1 MREVLLVRFGEVHL
15 KGANRPYFLRMLTEN
30 VRHSVKELGARVWL
44 ADSRIYVGE
53 VDDVLEAAERVKRV
67 FGVYSVSPAYEVE
80 KDIDEIGRACVQMM
94 AGKTGSFKVL
104 ARRSDKHFP
113 MNSNEIGAEM
123 GHRVLEANP
132 ALTVDVHTPQIKLH
146 VEVRDKAYICCEEI
160 MGAGGMPIGTGGRAA
175 LLLSGGIDSP
185 VAGYSIMRRGVKIA
199 AIHFESPPYTGERA
213 KEKVLSLAKKLGE
226 FQGGMQVAVV
236 PFTKIQL
243 EIHEKCPDELGTVL
257 MRRFMMRIAERI
269 AIESFKS
276 QALITGENLAQVAS
290 QTMEALCCTDM
301 VVNMPVFRPLIGFDK
316 LDIIREAEKIDTYET
331 SILPYEDCCTVFTP
345 KLPKTKPTLGQV
357 LYAERNLDREALIG
371 RALENIEKIKVEYH
385 DSPVL

>member
-1 MREVLLVRFGEVHL
+1 LREVLLVRFGEVHL

-30 VRHSVKELGARVWL
+30 VRHSVKDLGAKVWL
-44 ADSRIYVGE
+44 ADSRIYVAE
-53 VDDVLEAAERVKRV
+53 IDDVMEAAEKVKKV
-67 FGVYSVSPAYEVE
+67 FGVYSVSPAIETE
-80 KDIDEIGRACVQMM
+80 KDIDQMGEACIKMM
-94 AGKTGSFKVL
+94 ADKSGTFKVIG
-104 ARRSDKHFP
+104 RRSDKKFP
-113 MNSNEIGAEM
+113 MQSNQIGAEM
-123 GHRVLEANP
+123 GHRVLESNP
-132 ALTVDVHTPQIKLH
+132 DLTVDVHEPKIKLH
-146 VEVRDKAYICCEEI
+146 VEVRDMAYICCEEI
-160 MGAGGMPIGTGGRAA
+160 MGAGGMPIGTGGKAT

-185 VAGYSIMRRGVKIA
+185 VAGYSIMRRGVKISSV
-199 AIHFESPPYTGERA
+199 HFESPPYTGERA

-269 AIESFKS
+269 AETNFKG

-290 QTMEALCCTDM
+290 QTMDAIVCTDM
-301 VVNMPVFRPLIGFDK
+301 VVGMPIFRPLIGLDK

-345 KLPKTKPTLGQV
+345 RHPNTKPKPK
-357 LYAERNLDREALIG
+357 YCERAEEKLDMDALIEEAIAET
-371 RALENIEKIKVEYH
+371 RIINC
-385 DSPVL
+385 

>member
-1 MREVLLVRFGEVHL
+1 MTPVREVLLVRFGEVHL

-30 VRHSVKELGARVWL
+30 VRHSVKDLGAKVWL
-44 ADSRIYVGE
+44 ADSRIYVAE
-53 VDDVLEAAERVKRV
+53 IDDVMEAAEKVKKV
-67 FGVYSVSPAYEVE
+67 FGVYSVSPAIETE
-80 KDIDEIGRACVQMM
+80 KDIDQMGEACIKMM
-94 AGKTGSFKVL
+94 ADKSGTFKVIG
-104 ARRSDKHFP
+104 RRSDKKFP
-113 MNSNEIGAEM
+113 MQSNQIGAEM
-123 GHRVLEANP
+123 GHRVLESNP
-132 ALTVDVHTPQIKLH
+132 DLTVDVHEPEIKLH
-146 VEVRDKAYICCEEI
+146 VEVRDMAYICCEEI
-160 MGAGGMPIGTGGRAA
+160 MGAGGMPIGTGGKAT

-185 VAGYSIMRRGVKIA
+185 VAGYSIMRRGVKISSV
-199 AIHFESPPYTGERA
+199 HFESPPYTGERA

-269 AIESFKS
+269 AETNFKG

-290 QTMEALCCTDM
+290 QTMDAIVCTDM
-301 VVNMPVFRPLIGFDK
+301 VVGMPIFRPLIGLDK

-345 KLPKTKPTLGQV
+345 RHPNTKPKPK
-357 LYAERNLDREALIG
+357 YCERAEEKLDMDALIEEAIAET
-371 RALENIEKIKVEYH
+371 RIINC
-385 DSPVL
+385 

>member
-1 MREVLLVRFGEVHL
+1 MREVLLVRYGEVYL

-30 VRHSVKELGARVWL
+30 VRHSVKDLGAQVWL
-44 ADSRIYVGE
+44 SDSRIYVAGME
-53 VDDVLEAAERVKRV
+53 DVSEAAERVRRV
-67 FGVYSVSPAYEVE
+67 FGVHSVSPAWEVE
-80 KDIDEIGRACVQMM
+80 KDIDAIGKACIEMM
-94 AGKTGSFKVL
+94 AQKSGTFKVF

-132 ALTVDVHTPQIKLH
+132 DLQVDVHKPQIRLQ
-146 VEVRDKAYICCEEI
+146 VEVRDKAYICCEELE
-160 MGAGGMPIGTGGRAA
+160 GVGGMPIGTGGRAS

-185 VAGYSIMRRGVKIA
+185 VAGYFIMRRGVKIS

-213 KEKVLSLAKKLGE
+213 KEKVLTLAKKLGE
-226 FQGGMQVAVV
+226 RQGGMQVAVV

-243 EIHEKCPDELGTVL
+243 AIHEKCPDELGTVL

-269 AIESFKS
+269 ATSSFKS
-276 QALITGENLAQVAS
+276 QALVTGENLAQVAS

-301 VVNMPVFRPLIGFDK
+301 VVQMPVFRPLIGFDK

-345 KLPKTKPTLGQV
+345 RHPDTKPKPQRLEK
-357 LYAERNLDREALIG
+357 AEAKLDTEALIDEAIAET
-371 RALENIEKIKVEYH
+371 RILNC
-385 DSPVL
+385 

>member
-30 VRHSVKELGARVWL
+30 VRHSVKELGAKVWL
-44 ADSRIYVGE
+44 ADSRIYVAE
-53 VDDVLEAAERVKRV
+53 IDDVMEAAERVRRV
-67 FGVYSVSPAYEVE
+67 FGVHSVSPAYETE
-80 KDIDEIGRACVQMM
+80 KDIDQIGEACVRLM
-94 AGKTGSFKVL
+94 ADKSGTFKVV
-104 ARRSDKHFP
+104 ARRSDKSFP
-113 MNSNEIGAEM
+113 MQSNQIGAEM
-123 GHRVLEANP
+123 GHRVLESNAE
-132 ALTVDVHTPQIKLH
+132 LSVDVHEPEIKLH
-146 VEVRDKAYICCEEI
+146 VEVRDMAYICCEEI
-160 MGAGGMPIGTGGRAA
+160 MGAGGMPTGTGGKAA

-199 AIHFESPPYTGERA
+199 SVHFESPPYTGERA

-243 EIHEKCPDELGTVL
+243 EIHEKCPEDLGTVL
-257 MRRFMMRIAERI
+257 MRRYMMRIAERV
-269 AIESFKS
+269 AAENFKA

-290 QTMEALCCTDM
+290 QTMEALCCTDI
-301 VVNMPVFRPLIGFDK
+301 VVGMPVFRPLIGLDK

-345 KLPKTKPTLGQV
+345 RHPNTKPKPKFCEK
-357 LYAERNLDREALIG
+357 AEERLDSEALIEEAIAG
-371 RALENIEKIKVEYH
+371 TRIINC
-385 DSPVL
+385 

>member
-30 VRHSVKELGARVWL
+30 VRHSVKDLGAKVWL
-44 ADSRIYVGE
+44 ADSRIYVAE
-53 VDDVLEAAERVKRV
+53 IDDVMEAAEKVKKV
-67 FGVYSVSPAYEVE
+67 FGVYSVSPAIETE
-80 KDIDEIGRACVQMM
+80 KDIDQMGEACIKMM
-94 AGKTGSFKVL
+94 ADKSGTFKVIG
-104 ARRSDKHFP
+104 RRSDKKFP
-113 MNSNEIGAEM
+113 MQSNQIGAEM
-123 GHRVLEANP
+123 GHRVLESNP
-132 ALTVDVHTPQIKLH
+132 DLTVDVHEPEIKLH
-146 VEVRDKAYICCEEI
+146 VEVRDMAYICCEEI
-160 MGAGGMPIGTGGRAA
+160 MGAGGMPIGTGGKAT

-185 VAGYSIMRRGVKIA
+185 VAGYSIMRRGVKISSV
-199 AIHFESPPYTGERA
+199 HFESPPYTGERA

-269 AIESFKS
+269 AETNFKG

-290 QTMEALCCTDM
+290 QTMDAIVCTDM
-301 VVNMPVFRPLIGFDK
+301 VVGMPIFRPLIGLDK

-345 KLPKTKPTLGQV
+345 RHPNTKPKPK
-357 LYAERNLDREALIG
+357 YCERAEEKLDMDALIEEAIAET
-371 RALENIEKIKVEYH
+371 RIINC
-385 DSPVL
+385 

>member
-1 MREVLLVRFGEVHL
+1 VREVLLVRFGEVHL

-30 VRHSVKELGARVWL
+30 VRHSVKDLGAKVWL
-44 ADSRIYVGE
+44 ADSRIYVAE
-53 VDDVLEAAERVKRV
+53 IDDVMEAAEKVKKV
-67 FGVYSVSPAYEVE
+67 FGVYSVSPAIETE
-80 KDIDEIGRACVQMM
+80 KDIDQMGEACIKMM
-94 AGKTGSFKVL
+94 ADKSGTFKVIG
-104 ARRSDKHFP
+104 RRSDKKFP
-113 MNSNEIGAEM
+113 MQSNQIGAEM
-123 GHRVLEANP
+123 GHRVLESNP
-132 ALTVDVHTPQIKLH
+132 DLTVDVHEPKIKLH
-146 VEVRDKAYICCEEI
+146 VEVRDMAYICCEEI
-160 MGAGGMPIGTGGRAA
+160 MGAGGMPIGTGGKAT

-185 VAGYSIMRRGVKIA
+185 VAGYSIMRRGVKISSV
-199 AIHFESPPYTGERA
+199 HFESPPYTGERA

-269 AIESFKS
+269 AETNFKG

-290 QTMEALCCTDM
+290 QTMDAIVCTDM
-301 VVNMPVFRPLIGFDK
+301 VVGMPIFRPLIGLDK

-345 KLPKTKPTLGQV
+345 RHPNTKPKPK
-357 LYAERNLDREALIG
+357 YCERAEEKLDMDALIEEAIAET
-371 RALENIEKIKVEYH
+371 RIINC
-385 DSPVL
+385 